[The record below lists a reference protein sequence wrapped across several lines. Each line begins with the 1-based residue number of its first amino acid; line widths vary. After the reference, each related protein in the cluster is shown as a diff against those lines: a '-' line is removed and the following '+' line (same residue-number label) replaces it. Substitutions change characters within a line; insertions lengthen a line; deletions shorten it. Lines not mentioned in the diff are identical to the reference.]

1 MQRQL
6 AVGRLTN
13 AVGLKFIGTF
23 ILLLLVFAV
32 TDKKNSPPPGWLV
45 PLVVFFT
52 ILGVSVA
59 FGMQTGM
66 LPLPLSG
73 PL

>member
-1 MQRQL
+1 
-6 AVGRLTN
+6 
-13 AVGLKFIGTF
+13 
-23 ILLLLVFAV
+23 VFAV

-45 PLVVFFT
+45 PLVVLFT
-52 ILGVSVA
+52 ILGIAVA

-66 LPLPLSG
+66 LSLPSSG